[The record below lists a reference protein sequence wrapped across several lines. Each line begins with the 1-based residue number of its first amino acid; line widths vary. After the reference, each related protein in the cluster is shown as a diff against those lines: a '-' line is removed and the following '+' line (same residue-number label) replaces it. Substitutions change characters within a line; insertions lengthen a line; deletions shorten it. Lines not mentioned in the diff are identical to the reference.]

1 MSSRISTNHFFFE
14 SVLLRKFEW
23 RSLTYFLLNRQ
34 TSQQMSLKHLSAL
47 LYNATNVY
55 YVLNT
60 AVLMT
65 CSCPIGPWICSFR
78 LWHFINHLLTYL
90 LTDTPVTRWYTR
102 DTGVSATEALL
113 LAEDRLF
120 WWTIATA
127 GGSGWCFASWWWW
140 WLLII
145 CCYQGSHAESPGFF
159 SLNFQDVESPG
170 KSLWSWKVLEKYPW
184 KLCVTVI
191 SRISSTKFGQL
202 ILSKI
207 VEIVAT
213 RCHILRLKCTKFDL
227 SWDPM
232 LRELTALAQIP

>member
-78 LWHFINHLLTYL
+78 LWRFINHLLTYL
-90 LTDTPVTRWYTR
+90 LTYWYTR

-113 LAEDRLF
+113 LAEDRPF

-140 WLLII
+140 WLLTI
-145 CCYQGSHAESPGFF
+145 CCYQGSHAESPGYLFF
-159 SLNFQDVESPG
+159 KFPGRGKSWKITLVLESPG
-170 KSLWSWKVLEKYPW
+170 KISL
-184 KLCVTVI
+184 
-191 SRISSTKFGQL
+191 
-202 ILSKI
+202 KI
-207 VEIVAT
+207 M
-213 RCHILRLKCTKFDL
+213 RHCNLLHL
-227 SWDPM
+227 
-232 LRELTALAQIP
+232 